1 MAASTVTGN
10 TSVVLVSSP
19 QSKVFLS
26 SVGYPGH
33 IVTIKDVGGLA
44 SQGDPIVVST
54 TNGIFFADGSISTLL
69 VDPFSYLT
77 VSSKTPT
84 TWQILNN
91 IGYLTTLSN
100 AYVDTLTVQ
109 NAFSKVV
116 SSVQETVSSATI
128 QTVNV
133 TQSLELLGNVDILG
147 DITVTGVVD
156 LFSTLNVKE
165 DIRFSSFVIAQGAV
179 SLFSS
184 LSIQDELIVGGN
196 MSTLGTLTVGED
208 FYVGSSLY
216 VRAALVPRF
225 LSVQTLTMNT
235 LNLGAGLQTAEG
247 ISVGCNTFLGGS
259 FSSLSSLVSM
269 SSITV
274 LGNTTIQSSLQ
285 VRKNFETEKLISFS
299 SGVVAQQT
307 TVGRDLY
314 VFGTFSTPNSLFI
327 GGYLSTTSTIVSTV
341 QVTGEVCTTSL
352 LIGGNAEISSMI
364 LSGNLAITGNMSLIR
379 DLTVKTLEVGDTGVG
394 NTLSTGQTVDV
405 NLNLSSLGDYFI
417 RKQLDVGNSLVVKE
431 ETFLGTV
438 ETLDFSVYRTTS
450 TTELEVN
457 EDLLVLGDFSIPGT
471 AFVNA
476 LGAPIGIVLSTL
488 SLSNTM
494 TTTTFAKIPSFT
506 GIDSLALPNSFE
518 VGEPTAFSGFLKA
531 STVNV
536 RSRIID
542 NNLFGDR
549 KAISTAQ
556 ISTLLGTN
564 LLSTFLI
571 GSSNFTNPLVDASGL
586 LLLGSNINESN
597 VYTFTTVDFRRV
609 TNPLQF
615 SSICY
620 GASYSQANSLWVA
633 VGQNSTS
640 VGTLQYSTDKTR
652 TWNPIVSGGFPESA
666 AATPPYQLGGQGRD
680 VLYMSTTYQ
689 NQTPPI
695 WVATGQGVGMAQ
707 NTIQYSSDGSNWSV
721 ASGTLFSNAPS
732 ALGGKRLLLH
742 RFTTNP
748 NDGAI
753 MIAGGNGGAGNF
765 GIRYSSNGTDWYQSS
780 ATPSPF
786 DFDCA
791 DITTGP
797 VTDLWAVGTSGGSK
811 TLIRCTECNYATNWS
826 NVSSNL
832 NFFINTLM
840 TTFKTIAYGNN
851 TYVIGGIPSG
861 GNANYSIFYSTPS
874 AANWQ
879 PIMANGFSGGC
890 ERIVFNSAFG
900 AFFAVGSNAS
910 GNSIQIS
917 PNGQNWQPLPLTFPS
932 ALYGFSLSEGGI
944 QAFDILN
951 RYFVVNVPA
960 RFDSGISSVNVT
972 TNVAYASSFTAN
984 TFAGNASLLT
994 NLTNFGSN
1002 MYVSSI
1008 RAENVYFGSS
1018 FFTAASTLTS
1028 SFQTSEGFLYASD
1041 FLSTVN
1047 LTLGV
1052 GVDSR
1057 TQGNIQATNNGSI
1070 WNLSSNASF
1079 EYYGNDIVGNNN
1091 QFEPFF
1097 LATGADSQCN
1107 RTIQY
1112 SQNGRTWQPV
1122 TSGGFPN
1129 IIDAD
1134 GNVTDRAEGLTV
1146 AIFYYMSGPT
1156 LVGPRYLVGGLG
1168 RTNTDSLLWSDDGLN
1183 FTPTFSY
1190 GNAGVQKIKT
1200 ANIVAIAKNYSPGN
1214 IIWSS
1219 DGVSWNESYRSPTY
1233 TDTINLSAFG
1243 FGYFPTEF
1251 PPGIGG
1257 FGWWGFGLDPTN
1269 PSLGYNLYYSS
1280 DNGANWSYVANYGFF
1295 ISPKDMVYAPAGDP
1309 NGYWLIVSD
1318 NSVVR
1323 ANSVNSGTWNFRY
1336 NYEFPVERIQSAYYA
1351 SNQSLW
1357 YLGAQSSNNLNTI
1370 FTSPNATIWS
1380 PIVSG
1385 GFSSGTVSIGAG
1397 YAVTTGFTS
1406 TIAVGT
1412 GAFSFLTPTKP
1423 QILDVISFYLGGF
1436 PAMYTNRLLT
1446 ASNTS
1451 NVFRQNCYG
1460 VGVASTL
1467 GTFTYP
1473 YVVVGDG
1480 VTPQKTIARSSNLTD
1495 WIPAVTGGFS
1505 PAGYAVKEVYLSTLS
1520 SLWLATGKAVAST
1533 ANIQYSE
1540 DTANWFATNYSASI
1554 PNGGRGI
1561 AQISSLYR
1569 TVIVGEGVFTDNAAN
1584 SRKTIAYSDDAY
1596 TWTDIGPNAGFQEA
1610 GYGVAEG
1617 YVQGMG
1623 NTALLAVGSAKTAS
1637 GTNDPAAS
1645 ILYSTDGISWSQ
1657 IITSGGFDIAGYGIA
1672 YGRNAFYGSELWVA
1686 VGEHTNY
1693 TSNIQYSVDGL
1704 TWTGAGINA
1713 FRTAGYGVTYNQ
1725 AQSVFIAV
1733 GESLSNTQT
1742 VLVSPDGSTWVTAGT
1757 SNSGFAN
1764 QQVFGIGN
1772 AFYSQQLL
1780 SLERSPFL
1788 VFPKFTLYQRSIP
1801 FNYGLPS
1808 MRIQSTLATF
1818 NEALSVNFSSQTM
1831 INTYTPF
1838 QNYTVTV
1845 EGNVSVTTLVYK
1857 GDPLPEGRFL
1867 STVTVSTLQVG
1878 TFLRATTIQTP
1889 SWGNISSL
1897 ANKIEVTT
1905 ENDKVLLYV
1914 NETLSITRPN
1924 PNSWGV
1930 GINTLQ
1936 TLNSSY
1942 LQVNGTVAA
1951 SSLTSAV
1958 YTVDTVEVSE
1968 PNKVFLN
1975 SCNLSIYSGANSHTV
1990 IGKNTIY
1997 SEVSTLTFNNALTI
2011 NLSTQRVGI
2020 YTSNP
2025 LFDFDARTRGLFD
2038 TLRTQTVNAA
2048 LINFTIQSI

>member
-1 MAASTVTGN
+1 
-10 TSVVLVSSP
+10 
-19 QSKVFLS
+19 
-26 SVGYPGH
+26 
-33 IVTIKDVGGLA
+33 
-44 SQGDPIVVST
+44 
-54 TNGIFFADGSISTLL
+54 
-69 VDPFSYLT
+69 
-77 VSSKTPT
+77 
-84 TWQILNN
+84 
-91 IGYLTTLSN
+91 
-100 AYVDTLTVQ
+100 
-109 NAFSKVV
+109 
-116 SSVQETVSSATI
+116 
-128 QTVNV
+128 
-133 TQSLELLGNVDILG
+133 
-147 DITVTGVVD
+147 
-156 LFSTLNVKE
+156 
-165 DIRFSSFVIAQGAV
+165 
-179 SLFSS
+179 
-184 LSIQDELIVGGN
+184 
-196 MSTLGTLTVGED
+196 
-208 FYVGSSLY
+208 
-216 VRAALVPRF
+216 
-225 LSVQTLTMNT
+225 
-235 LNLGAGLQTAEG
+235 
-247 ISVGCNTFLGGS
+247 
-259 FSSLSSLVSM
+259 
-269 SSITV
+269 
-274 LGNTTIQSSLQ
+274 
-285 VRKNFETEKLISFS
+285 
-299 SGVVAQQT
+299 
-307 TVGRDLY
+307 
-314 VFGTFSTPNSLFI
+314 
-327 GGYLSTTSTIVSTV
+327 
-341 QVTGEVCTTSL
+341 
-352 LIGGNAEISSMI
+352 
-364 LSGNLAITGNMSLIR
+364 
-379 DLTVKTLEVGDTGVG
+379 
-394 NTLSTGQTVDV
+394 
-405 NLNLSSLGDYFI
+405 
-417 RKQLDVGNSLVVKE
+417 
-431 ETFLGTV
+431 
-438 ETLDFSVYRTTS
+438 
-450 TTELEVN
+450 
-457 EDLLVLGDFSIPGT
+457 
-471 AFVNA
+471 
-476 LGAPIGIVLSTL
+476 
-488 SLSNTM
+488 
-494 TTTTFAKIPSFT
+494 
-506 GIDSLALPNSFE
+506 
-518 VGEPTAFSGFLKA
+518 
-531 STVNV
+531 
-536 RSRIID
+536 
-542 NNLFGDR
+542 
-549 KAISTAQ
+549 
-556 ISTLLGTN
+556 
-564 LLSTFLI
+564 
-571 GSSNFTNPLVDASGL
+571 
-586 LLLGSNINESN
+586 
-597 VYTFTTVDFRRV
+597 
-609 TNPLQF
+609 
-615 SSICY
+615 
-620 GASYSQANSLWVA
+620 
-633 VGQNSTS
+633 
-640 VGTLQYSTDKTR
+640 
-652 TWNPIVSGGFPESA
+652 
-666 AATPPYQLGGQGRD
+666 
-680 VLYMSTTYQ
+680 
-689 NQTPPI
+689 
-695 WVATGQGVGMAQ
+695 
-707 NTIQYSSDGSNWSV
+707 
-721 ASGTLFSNAPS
+721 
-732 ALGGKRLLLH
+732 
-742 RFTTNP
+742 
-748 NDGAI
+748 
-753 MIAGGNGGAGNF
+753 
-765 GIRYSSNGTDWYQSS
+765 
-780 ATPSPF
+780 
-786 DFDCA
+786 
-791 DITTGP
+791 
-797 VTDLWAVGTSGGSK
+797 
-811 TLIRCTECNYATNWS
+811 
-826 NVSSNL
+826 
-832 NFFINTLM
+832 
-840 TTFKTIAYGNN
+840 
-851 TYVIGGIPSG
+851 
-861 GNANYSIFYSTPS
+861 
-874 AANWQ
+874 
-879 PIMANGFSGGC
+879 MANGFSGGC
-890 ERIVFNSAFG
+890 ERIIFNSALG
-900 AFFAVGSNAS
+900 AFLAVGSNAS

-917 PNGQNWQPLPLTFPS
+917 PNGVAWQPLPFTFPS
-932 ALYGFSLSEGGI
+932 PLYGVSLSEGGI
-944 QAFDILN
+944 QALDTLN
-951 RYFVVNVPA
+951 RYFTVNVPA
-960 RFDSGISSVNVT
+960 RFDSGISSLNLTANV
-972 TNVAYASSFTAN
+972 VYASSFTAN

-1002 MYVSSI
+1002 MFVSSI
-1008 RAENVYFGSS
+1008 LAENIYYNSS
-1018 FFTAASTLTS
+1018 FNTAASTLTS
-1028 SFQTSEGFLYASD
+1028 SFQTSEGFLYATD

-1079 EYYGNDIVGNNN
+1079 EYSANDIVGNNN

-1097 LATGADSQCN
+1097 LATGADSQSN

-1112 SQNGRTWQPV
+1112 SVNGRTWQPV

-1134 GNVTDRAEGLTV
+1134 GNVTDQAEGLTV
-1146 AIFYYMSGPT
+1146 VLFDYIFGPPPPPP
-1156 LVGPRYLVGGLG
+1156 LPPLFARRYLVGGLG
-1168 RTNTDSLLWSDDGLN
+1168 RSNTDSLLWSDDGLN

-1200 ANIVAIAKNYSPGN
+1200 ANTVAIAKNYSPGN

-1219 DGVSWNESYRSPTY
+1219 DGISWFQSYRLPTNE
-1233 TDTINLSAFG
+1233 TINLSAFG
-1243 FGYFPTEF
+1243 FGYFPTIT

-1257 FGWWGFGLDPTN
+1257 FGWWGFGLDPVN
-1269 PSLGYNLYYSS
+1269 PSSGYNLYYSS
-1280 DNGANWSYVANYGFF
+1280 DNGVNWMYIANYGFI

-1309 NGYWLIVSD
+1309 SGYWLIISD

-1323 ANSVNSGTWNFRY
+1323 ASSANSGTWNFRY
-1336 NYEFPVERIQSAYYA
+1336 NFDFPVERIQSAYYA
-1351 SNQSLW
+1351 SNQSQW
-1357 YLGAQSSNNLNTI
+1357 YLGTQSSNNLNTI
-1370 FTSPNATIWS
+1370 FTSQDATTWS
-1380 PIVSG
+1380 PITSG

-1397 YAVTTGFTS
+1397 FAVTTGFTS

-1412 GAFSFLTPTKP
+1412 GAFSFLTATKP
-1423 QILDVISFYLGGF
+1423 QILDVISVYFGGF
-1436 PAMYTNRLLT
+1436 PSMYTNRLLT
-1446 ASNTS
+1446 ASNAS

-1460 VGVASTL
+1460 VGVASTID
-1467 GTFTYP
+1467 TFTYP

-1480 VTPQKTIARSSNLTD
+1480 ATPQKTIARSSNLTD

-1505 PAGYAVKEVYLSTLS
+1505 PAGYAVKEIYLSTLS

-1713 FRTAGYGVTYNQ
+1713 FRTAGYSVTYNQ

-1742 VLVSPDGSTWVTAGT
+1742 VLVSPDGSTWALAGT

-1764 QQVFGIGN
+1764 QQVFGLGN

-1845 EGNVSVTTLVYK
+1845 EGNVSATTLVYK
-1857 GDPLPEGRFL
+1857 GDPLPQSFFL

-1878 TFLRATTIQTP
+1878 TYLQGTTIQTP

-1897 ANKIEVTT
+1897 ANKLEVTT
-1905 ENDKVLLYV
+1905 ENNQVLLYV
-1914 NETLSITRPN
+1914 NETLSVRKPV

-1942 LQVNGTVAA
+1942 LQVNGTVAV

-1958 YTVDTVEVSE
+1958 YAVDTVEVSE

-1975 SCNLSIYSGANSHTV
+1975 SCNLSIYSGADSRQV
-1990 IGKNTIY
+1990 VDKNTIY

-2038 TLRTQTVNAA
+2038 TLQTQTVNAA